1 MRVLVVEDNLTL
13 ASGLERIMKQNGY
26 AVDVVHDGS
35 SAEAVV
41 ATEAFDVVILDLNLP
56 ELDGLA
62 VLKSIRNRKIDTA
75 VLILTA
81 RDAPADRVKGLD
93 LGADDYLTKPF
104 DIGELEARVRALIRR
119 KSGSRSPSLVF
130 GNVTFN
136 LNDRTVTGN
145 GSIIDVPARELSVFE
160 QLISKPG
167 RVVQKDAII
176 ESLSAFDD
184 DLSPNAVEQYV
195 SRLRRKLAPY
205 DLTIRTARGIG
216 YYLEELKK

>member
-13 ASGLERIMKQNGY
+13 AGGLERIMKQNGY
-26 AVDVVHDGS
+26 AVDVVNDGR

-41 ATEAFDVVILDLNLP
+41 ATESFDVVILDLNLP

-62 VLKSIRNRKIDTA
+62 VLRSIRNRKIDTA

-81 RDAPADRVKGLD
+81 RDAPADRIKGLD

-119 KSGSRSPSLVF
+119 KSGSRSPTLVF

-145 GSIIDVPARELSVFE
+145 GSIIDVPARELSVLE

-195 SRLRRKLAPY
+195 SRLRRKLAPFE
-205 DLTIRTARGIG
+205 LTIRTARGIG
-216 YYLEELKK
+216 YYLDELNK

>member
-1 MRVLVVEDNLTL
+1 MRILIVEDNLTL
-13 ASGLERIMKQNGY
+13 AGGLERIMKQNGY

-41 ATEAFDVVILDLNLP
+41 ATESFDVVILDLNLP
-56 ELDGLA
+56 ELDGLT
-62 VLKSIRNRKIDTA
+62 VLRGIRNRKIDTA

-119 KSGSRSPSLVF
+119 KSGSRSPSLAF
-130 GNVTFN
+130 GDVTFN

-145 GSIIDVPARELSVFE
+145 GSIIDVPARELSVLE

-167 RVVQKDAII
+167 RVVQKAAII

-216 YYLEELKK
+216 YYLENLKK